1 MSRREIREKVLQA
14 LYAQMLSGDKE
25 DVVFA
30 RLLQAEYQQLG
41 RTAKRQKVEDPSEDD
56 SLFLYNLYFGT
67 LKESGPYI
75 EMIRP
80 HLENWDYDRV
90 AMVDRVLLQMALYEF
105 LQCAH
110 IPTRVT
116 LNEYLELAKR
126 YSTEKSNQFLNG
138 VLDPI
143 LQELKT
149 ANQLHKTGKGLLET
163 DIRKHAAKLA
173 QVEAETP
180 TPITPR
186 PRTRTRTRKTN
197 LNANQTT

>member
-14 LYAQMLSGDKE
+14 LYAQLLSGDKE

-30 RLLQAEYQQLG
+30 RLLQADYQQLG
-41 RTAKRQKVEDPSEDD
+41 RTAKQQKVEDPSEDD

-67 LKESGPYI
+67 LKEGGPYI
-75 EMIRP
+75 DMIRP

-90 AMVDRVLLQMALYEF
+90 AMVDRVLLHMALYEF
-105 LQCAH
+105 LHCAQ

-173 QVEAETP
+173 RAETSAEAETEP
-180 TPITPR
+180 KAASR
-186 PRTRTRTRKTN
+186 PRTRTRKTN
-197 LNANQTT
+197 LNPN